1 MGKTILLE
9 INENG
14 GKFEYT
20 STILQAEL
28 EISTVSERIDSIKSL
43 KPNCDT
49 TDYALAASSGALC
62 GIIDVFL
69 VGKPSESPL
78 GNIADKWFAKKQGW
92 IRRVEVNS
100 KMNIMV

>member
-1 MGKTILLE
+1 MEETILLE

-43 KPNCDT
+43 KPTVILQIMPWLQVLAHCV
-49 TDYALAASSGALC
+49 AL
-62 GIIDVFL
+62 
-69 VGKPSESPL
+69 
-78 GNIADKWFAKKQGW
+78 
-92 IRRVEVNS
+92 
-100 KMNIMV
+100 